1 MFKKS
6 VIVSAAA
13 LAACAS
19 IFLGCADDSSAVTRY
34 RRTDYVF
41 GTMSTL
47 ALYDDFSTEEAK
59 SRAESVG
66 ADVSA
71 SIYNYENAFSTT
83 IESSDIYRFNAADP
97 GETVRVQSFTYELLQ
112 TAVSMYNETEGYYN
126 PGIYYS
132 VDLYGFA
139 PREFSDSARP
149 YDRESLDELPED
161 KYIQAFRTLSE
172 SFGDIRLYKDETG
185 FYVVKPESYVTVEG
199 DDTVYSL
206 AIDLSGIAKG
216 YVADK
221 IDDYIDRVGYENGY
235 FSFGSSSMTING
247 SAGSSDGL
255 WTLTFR
261 DPRGNSSD
269 YYMSVRVRDI
279 ALSTS
284 GDYENYYEVDGK
296 RYCHIINPFTGSPI
310 ETGILTVTCLGGTA
324 AEADAR
330 TTAISAMGLDRAIE
344 YINSDS
350 VKTKNLKIA
359 FVYLNS
365 AGEKLVVTNMEEGE
379 YELAGEHY
387 KLASETDE
395 NGDVVF
401 TGEK

>member
-1 MFKKS
+1 
-6 VIVSAAA
+6 
-13 LAACAS
+13 
-19 IFLGCADDSSAVTRY
+19 
-34 RRTDYVF
+34 
-41 GTMSTL
+41 
-47 ALYDDFSTEEAK
+47 
-59 SRAESVG
+59 
-66 ADVSA
+66 
-71 SIYNYENAFSTT
+71 
-83 IESSDIYRFNAADP
+83 
-97 GETVRVQSFTYELLQ
+97 
-112 TAVSMYNETEGYYN
+112 
-126 PGIYYS
+126 
-132 VDLYGFA
+132 
-139 PREFSDSARP
+139 
-149 YDRESLDELPED
+149 
-161 KYIQAFRTLSE
+161 
-172 SFGDIRLYKDETG
+172 
-185 FYVVKPESYVTVEG
+185 
-199 DDTVYSL
+199 
-206 AIDLSGIAKG
+206 
-216 YVADK
+216 
-221 IDDYIDRVGYENGY
+221 
-235 FSFGSSSMTING
+235 MTING

-255 WTLTFR
+255 WSLTFR

-359 FVYLNS
+359 FIYLNS

-387 KLASETDE
+387 KLASEIDE